1 MPRWARF
8 LSCTLTG
15 LLCSVVGFL
24 VVADWVERKPNF
36 WAEVVNFLGT
46 TEFLSLILLFL
57 CLTAMTMFV
66 GRAGVNYYGIAGG
79 PAGFLA
85 GGLIAMAYGAFLV
98 STYAADWGGLTIA
111 LQKVW
116 PAAALFVL
124 PFAVSG
130 AIANWLWDRL
140 E

>member
-15 LLCSVVGFL
+15 LLFSVVGFL
-24 VVADWVERKPNF
+24 LLADSVERKPNF

-46 TEFLSLILLFL
+46 IEFLSLVLLFILLTA
-57 CLTAMTMFV
+57 LTILL
-66 GRAGVNYYGIAGG
+66 GRIGVNLYGMADG

-85 GGLIAMAYGAFLV
+85 GGLVAMAHGAFLV

-124 PFAVSG
+124 PFALSG
-130 AIANWLWDRL
+130 AVANWLWDRL

>member
-8 LSCTLTG
+8 LSCILTG
-15 LLCSVVGFL
+15 LLCSLVGFL
-24 VVADWVERKPNF
+24 VLADHVERKPNF

-46 TEFLSLILLFL
+46 SEFLSLVLLFMLLTTLTILL
-57 CLTAMTMFV
+57 
-66 GRAGVNYYGIAGG
+66 GRIGVNLYGIAGG

-98 STYAADWGGLTIA
+98 STYSADWGGLAIA

-124 PFAVSG
+124 LFALSG
-130 AIANWLWDRL
+130 AVANWLWDRL
-140 E
+140 G